1 VDAATGEVKRRPDG
15 SPVIKTSHTL
25 NPVPWLL
32 AGAAAHRFEAVP
44 GIERPGLGNLAA
56 TLLLLLGFA
65 APQDYLPAL
74 LRPRAESVSD

>member
-1 VDAATGEVKRRPDG
+1 MRSSGRDDG

-25 NPVPWLL
+25 YPVPWLL
-32 AGAAAHRFEAVP
+32 AGDAADRFEAAP

-56 TLLLLLGFA
+56 TLLLLLGYA

-74 LRPRAESVSD
+74 VRPRAAGASV